1 MVVQLVFCTIRSLIL
16 PCTLYIV
23 LLGVVLPY
31 SEVAAGGN
39 YNLQFLSAEARRSLS
54 PVREEA
60 GIPNWG
66 NHSLPVHAVVPY
78 VPVSLYLPR
87 AGFLW
92 HDESVWLPELGVF
105 GTERELSGNQNLAQS
120 EEASPDSTLYRVHF
134 SDPIASRHP
143 WSFEQALY
151 DDIRHGTDH
160 ISDYARSH
168 LRSGEMVHIRS
179 RITNHYL
186 GVAGDEMSLIDQ
198 ELEIDHGDEPFMRL
212 RVG

>member
-1 MVVQLVFCTIRSLIL
+1 M
-16 PCTLYIV
+16 

-31 SEVAAGGN
+31 SEVSAGGN
-39 YNLQFLSAEARRSLS
+39 YNLQFLSAEARRTLS

-60 GIPNWG
+60 EIPIWG
-66 NHSLPVHAVVPY
+66 NHSLPLHAVIPY
-78 VPVSLYLPR
+78 VPVSLYIPR

-92 HDESVWLPELGVF
+92 HDESVWLPELGLF
-105 GTERELSGNQNLAQS
+105 GTEWELSGIKGLAQA
-120 EEASPDSTLYRVHF
+120 EEAPPPGSTLYRVHF

-151 DDIRHGTDH
+151 DDIRDRTGHN
-160 ISDYARSH
+160 SDYARSH
-168 LRSGEMVHIRS
+168 LWSGEMVHIRS

-186 GVAGDEMSLIDQ
+186 GVAGDEKSLIDQ
-198 ELEIDHGDEPFMRL
+198 ELEIDHGDEQFMRL

>member
-1 MVVQLVFCTIRSLIL
+1 M
-16 PCTLYIV
+16 
-23 LLGVVLPY
+23 LLGIVLPY

-54 PVREEA
+54 PVRGEA
-60 GIPNWG
+60 EIPNWG
-66 NHSLPVHAVVPY
+66 NHSLPVHAVAPY
-78 VPVSLYLPR
+78 VPVSLYLPG

-92 HDESVWLPELGVF
+92 HDESVWLPELGLF
-105 GTERELSGNQNLAQS
+105 GSEWELSGNQGSAS
-120 EEASPDSTLYRVHF
+120 DEEISPDSAVYRVHF

-151 DDIRHGTDH
+151 NDIQHRPDQN
-160 ISDYARSH
+160 SDYARSH
-168 LRSGEMVHIRS
+168 LWSGEMVHIRS

-186 GVAGDEMSLIDQ
+186 GVAGDEKSLIDQ

>member
-1 MVVQLVFCTIRSLIL
+1 MVLQLVFCTIRSLIL

-54 PVREEA
+54 PVKEEA

-78 VPVSLYLPR
+78 FPVSLYLPR

-92 HDESVWLPELGVF
+92 HDESVWLPDLGLF
-105 GTERELSGNQNLAQS
+105 GTELELSQEQGQAQV
-120 EEASPDSTLYRVHF
+120 EETSPNSALYRVQF

-143 WSFEQALY
+143 WSFEQAFY
-151 DDIRHGTDH
+151 DDIPHRTDQD
-160 ISDYARSH
+160 SDYAISH
-168 LRSGEMVHIRS
+168 LWSGEMVHLRS

-186 GVAGDEMSLIDQ
+186 GVAGDEKSLIDQ
-198 ELEIDHGDEPFMRL
+198 ELEIDHGDEPFTRL